1 MYGDKIEM
9 IMNDIL
15 GIVQIISGLAVIA
28 SVVYLAREVLQT
40 SKIVRAQFGHGLT
53 SRLYER
59 YFLSA
64 KDKEFSKFLAKDWSK
79 DGMEDYEYWRVTLWI
94 NTILVDLFDTYDQH
108 RQNLIDSTHL
118 KMRVTLLKTGL
129 MKTKMG
135 EPTWRIWKEARD
147 PEFVEWFEN
156 EFFGQTLSTID
167 EATNPEWER
176 LNMKN

>member
-1 MYGDKIEM
+1 M

-15 GIVQIISGLAVIA
+15 GTVQIISGLAVIA
-28 SVVYLAREVLQT
+28 SVVYLAREVSQT

-135 EPTWRIWKEARD
+135 EPTWRIWKKARD

-156 EFFGQTLSTID
+156 EFFGRTLSNID

>member
-1 MYGDKIEM
+1 MCGDKIKI

-28 SVVYLAREVLQT
+28 SVVYLAREVSQT
-40 SKIVRAQFGHGLT
+40 SKIARAQFGHGLT

-79 DGMEDYEYWRVTLWI
+79 DGMEEYEYWRVMLWI
-94 NTILVDLFDTYDQH
+94 NTLLVDLIDTYDQY
-108 RQNLIDSTHL
+108 RQDLIDSTYL

-129 MKTKMG
+129 MQKNG
-135 EPTWRIWKEARD
+135 ETYLADI
-147 PEFVEWFEN
+147 
-156 EFFGQTLSTID
+156 
-167 EATNPEWER
+167 ER
-176 LNMKN
+176 SQRS

>member
-28 SVVYLAREVLQT
+28 SVVYLAREVSQT

-156 EFFGQTLSTID
+156 EFFGQKLSTID